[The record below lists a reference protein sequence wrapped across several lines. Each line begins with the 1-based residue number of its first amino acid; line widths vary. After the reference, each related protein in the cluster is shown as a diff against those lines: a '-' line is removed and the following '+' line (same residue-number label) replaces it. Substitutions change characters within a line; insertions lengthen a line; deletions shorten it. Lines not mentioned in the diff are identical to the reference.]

1 MNNKETKKVIDH
13 LTYASYAHN
22 RKLSPNIP
30 YHKWFKVYGREN
42 VLTLES
48 IYQAKLTKRIK

>member
-1 MNNKETKKVIDH
+1 MENETKNAIDH

-22 RKLSPNIP
+22 RRLSPNIP
-30 YHKWFKVYGREN
+30 YYKWFEVYGKKK

>member
-1 MNNKETKKVIDH
+1 MKDETQNAIDH

-22 RKLSPNIP
+22 RRLSPNIP
-30 YHKWFKVYGREN
+30 YYKWFDVYGKKN

>member
-1 MNNKETKKVIDH
+1 MKDETKNVIDH

-22 RKLSPNIP
+22 RKLNPNIP
-30 YHKWFKVYGREN
+30 HHKWFRVYGKKN

>member
-1 MNNKETKKVIDH
+1 MKDETKNVIDH

-22 RKLSPNIP
+22 RKLNPNIP
-30 YHKWFKVYGREN
+30 HHEWFRVYGKKN

>member
-1 MNNKETKKVIDH
+1 MNNEETKLVIDH
-13 LTYASYAHN
+13 LTYASYVHN

-30 YHKWFKVYGREN
+30 YYKWSRVYGKEN
-42 VLTLES
+42 VSTLES